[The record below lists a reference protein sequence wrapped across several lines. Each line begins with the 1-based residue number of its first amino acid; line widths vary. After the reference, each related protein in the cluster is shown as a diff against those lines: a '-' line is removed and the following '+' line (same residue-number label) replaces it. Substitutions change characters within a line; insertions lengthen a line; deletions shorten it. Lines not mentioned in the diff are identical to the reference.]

1 MRTRLGSRFWVGSC
15 LGGLVAALGLTLHA
29 DEIGVLAKGTETGFR
44 RERLVEWSVP
54 EPLRDKPLTVRSG
67 AAVVPS
73 QLTLDRT
80 ALRWRSTVGAETA
93 PQLEFRIATAD
104 PPEATAKAEA
114 RKTDEAVELRIA
126 DHAVLTYHTASRLAA
141 GVNAIYRRSGHIH
154 PLTTPGGLVV
164 TDEFPADHLHQ
175 HAIFFAWVNTQF
187 QGRHIDFWNQPARE
201 GTVEHSELVSTDF
214 GPVWAG
220 FHAKLS
226 HAEKRG
232 DTPSKPVLRED
243 WFVTAT
249 RLGDLHVVDLESR
262 QRAVSADPLE
272 ILKYHYG
279 GFGIRGAASWGSA
292 CTFLTSEGD
301 DRLKGNHTHCRWVR
315 LTGRVEE
322 KECGLA
328 VLSDPKNFRAPQAV
342 RLHPTMPY
350 FAFSPCVD
358 GGFSIGND
366 ADYVSRYRILAF
378 DGTLAPEQLDTLW
391 NDFSNPLVAVETQSK

>member
-1 MRTRLGSRFWVGSC
+1 MRTRLGPRFWVGSF
-15 LGGLVAALGLTLHA
+15 LGGLCTALSFAVHA
-29 DEIGVLAKGTETGFR
+29 DEIGVVAKETDTGFA
-44 RERLVEWSVP
+44 RERLVEWTVP

-67 AAVVPS
+67 DAVVPS
-73 QLTLDRT
+73 QLTHDR
-80 ALRWRSTVGAETA
+80 AELRWRSTVGMGTA
-93 PQLEFRIATAD
+93 PQLEFRVATAD
-104 PPEATAKAEA
+104 SPEGKTKAEV
-114 RKTDEAVELRIA
+114 RKTDDAVELRVA
-126 DHAVLTYHTASRLAA
+126 DHLVLTYHTASRLAD

-154 PLTTPGGLVV
+154 PLTTPSGLVV

-187 QGRHIDFWNQPARE
+187 QGRQIDFWNQPARE
-201 GTVEHSELVSTDF
+201 GTVEHSELVSTDS
-214 GPVWAG
+214 GPLWTG

-226 HAEKRG
+226 HVEKRA
-232 DTPSKPVLRED
+232 DAPAKPVLREG
-243 WFVTAT
+243 WFVTAL
-249 RLGDLHVVDLESR
+249 RLGDLNVVDLESR

-279 GFGIRGAASWGSA
+279 GFGVRGAASWGPE
-292 CTFLTSEGD
+292 CTFLTSEGG

-315 LTGRVEE
+315 LTGRVDG

-358 GGFSIGND
+358 GSFSISND

-378 DGTLAPEQLDTLW
+378 DDTLTAEQLDTLW
-391 NDFSNPLVAVETQSK
+391 NDFSKPLVAVETRSK